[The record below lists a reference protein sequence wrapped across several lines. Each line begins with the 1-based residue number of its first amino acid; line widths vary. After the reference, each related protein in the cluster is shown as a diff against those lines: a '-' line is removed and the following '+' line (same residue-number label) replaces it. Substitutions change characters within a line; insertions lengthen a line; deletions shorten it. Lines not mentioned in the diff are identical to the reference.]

1 MKEAESRGGQ
11 PCHSARWT
19 AGLGQEQG
27 LCQLGIRT
35 AYTVF
40 CLVFCLLGFNFL
52 RSEME
57 I

>member
-11 PCHSARWT
+11 PCHSARWA

-27 LCQLGIRT
+27 LRQLGVRT
-35 AYTVF
+35 AYTAF
-40 CLVFCLLGFNFL
+40 LVFCLLGFNFL

-57 I
+57 M